1 MRPLEIRSLALG
13 TAALALALALA
24 LGCGRSPAQSAPRA
38 PRASLAGGGPPNF
51 LAQIPDA
58 PFQNSYFARRHVWQT
73 FSDTSGNETLE
84 YIESVWSDGQGHFN
98 VTPEHVLQPALPP
111 HSEQVFLLMQK
122 AREGF
127 VFRLRDFRIQQLDTF
142 LQAYTVEDLAQ
153 TVDVAGQTCQR
164 LRIRE
169 QTPGPSYWE
178 IDVEPKSGLILAT
191 REFLQ
196 DGTLVSLVETLEFQP
211 NPDLSGITLHQDLP
225 AVPFT
230 PANAQDLLGFVPPQP
245 TFLPQGFA
253 CVKSE
258 RVVQGTANWARYTY
272 TNGGETLFL
281 LCRREPP
288 VGDGPKDPAG
298 PYTLKIFRAGRWSV
312 VQGNFGLDRIIALGR
327 EPESIL
333 EQIVKSAVP

>member
-1 MRPLEIRSLALG
+1 MRPLQTRTLALG
-13 TAALALALALA
+13 SAALALALALS
-24 LGCGRSPAQSAPRA
+24 GCGRSPEQGAPH
-38 PRASLAGGGPPNF
+38 ASLAAGNPPNF

-58 PFQNSYFARRHVWQT
+58 PFQNSYFARRRVWQT
-73 FSDTSGNETLE
+73 FPDAGGSETLE
-84 YIESVWSDGQGHFN
+84 YTESVWSDGQGHFC

-111 HSEQVFLLMQK
+111 QSEQVFLLMQK

-153 TVDVAGQTCQR
+153 TVDIAGQPCQR

-178 IDVEPKSGLILAT
+178 IDVEPASGLILAT
-191 REFLQ
+191 RELLQ
-196 DGTLVSLVETLEFQP
+196 DGTLVSLVETLAFQP
-211 NPDLSGITLHQDLP
+211 NPDLSGITMHPDLP
-225 AVPFT
+225 VVPFT
-230 PANAQDLLGFVPPQP
+230 PANAQEVLGFVPPQP
-245 TFLPQGFA
+245 SFLPQGFA

-258 RVVQGTANWARYTY
+258 KIVQGTTNWARFTY

-281 LCRREPP
+281 LCRHEAP

-312 VQGNFGLDRIIALGR
+312 VQGTFGLERIIALGR
-327 EPESIL
+327 EPETIL
-333 EQIVKSAVP
+333 EQVVKSAVP